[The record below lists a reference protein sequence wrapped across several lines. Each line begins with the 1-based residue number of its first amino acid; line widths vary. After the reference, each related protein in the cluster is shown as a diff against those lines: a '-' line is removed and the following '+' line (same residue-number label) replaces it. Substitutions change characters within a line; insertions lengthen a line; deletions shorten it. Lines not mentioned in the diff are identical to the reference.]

1 MPHDL
6 EMILVDDGSRDGST
20 EIIRELADKDRR
32 VRGLRLSRN
41 FGHEAAI
48 EAGLRD
54 AAGDAVVVMDAD
66 LQDAPDALPRLVA
79 AWEEGADVAYAVR
92 VNRKEGVILR
102 GAFALFYRLA
112 GRVVSIDLPAD
123 AGPFSLVSRQ
133 VLDVV
138 NAMPEFNRYYPGLRA
153 FAGFKQVAVP
163 VERMERH
170 AGETKYSFS
179 ARSSGAI
186 NAIISFSK
194 LPLRAATVAGF
205 FTAVVAFLGVVF
217 IVASTAFGA
226 DLVPG
231 WASVMVVVLLLA
243 GVQLFT
249 LGIVGEYVGKVYDEV
264 RKRPT
269 FVVAERYE
277 TVTPDD
283 ADLAPGMAER
293 ERSRRA

>member
-1 MPHDL
+1 
-6 EMILVDDGSRDGST
+6 
-20 EIIRELADKDRR
+20 
-32 VRGLRLSRN
+32 
-41 FGHEAAI
+41 
-48 EAGLRD
+48 
-54 AAGDAVVVMDAD
+54 
-66 LQDAPDALPRLVA
+66 
-79 AWEEGADVAYAVR
+79 
-92 VNRKEGVILR
+92 
-102 GAFALFYRLA
+102 
-112 GRVVSIDLPAD
+112 
-123 AGPFSLVSRQ
+123 
-133 VLDVV
+133 
-138 NAMPEFNRYYPGLRA
+138 
-153 FAGFKQVAVP
+153 
-163 VERMERH
+163 MERH

-277 TVTPDD
+277 SVTPDD